1 MRKIAMLIMT
11 LCLVLM
17 TAVASAAQVTDA
29 KWGVDKNNVLRFV
42 VDMTGPSAYNV
53 ELTGS
58 MLTLTVDAKWQGASR
73 STKLKSQVASTMQV
87 AAAGEKTV
95 IKVPLNRSISTTDYK
110 AFTLKQDPKTNR
122 PYRVVLDI
130 TADKKAAAA
139 PVVTGKTTTSKPAN
153 NGSPVVS
160 NKPVVSNRPVSA
172 GQQVAVAPPVV
183 TVKKDEPKKEIK
195 QDKEDKK
202 DKDDKEKDKKK
213 DKEKADKKPVKGSG
227 KYETRGG
234 LKGKVITLDPGH
246 GGTDPGAIGKS
257 GLKEKEVTLA
267 ISKKVQELLK
277 KKGAK
282 VYMTRTT
289 DVDVYGPY
297 AGDAEEL
304 QARVNVAERNN
315 SDLFISLHINSSV
328 NKNIGGFT
336 SYYYPKTTYDGK
348 IAKAIQNQLT
358 ANFGVD
364 DLGVREANFYVTKR
378 CSMPATLLEL
388 CFISNPKE
396 EKLMKGN
403 WFQNK
408 TAKMIVEGIEDYF
421 K

>member
-1 MRKIAMLIMT
+1 MRKIFMLIMT
-11 LCLVLM
+11 LCLALM

-42 VDMTGPSAYNV
+42 VDMTGPATYNV

-58 MLTLTVDAKWQGASR
+58 MLTLTVDGEWKSPSR
-73 STKLKSQVASTMQV
+73 SVKLKSRVASTMQV
-87 AAAGEKTV
+87 AAANGKTV
-95 IKVPLNRSISTTDYK
+95 IKVPLNRSISTNDYK

-122 PYRVVLDI
+122 PYRVVLDV
-130 TADKKAAAA
+130 TADKQATT
-139 PVVTGKTTTSKPAN
+139 VVTGAIAGKPAN
-153 NGSPVVS
+153 NGGVVVS
-160 NKPVVSNRPVSA
+160 NKPVVSNHPVSG
-172 GQQVAVAPPVV
+172 GQKVAVVPPVA
-183 TVKKDEPKKEIK
+183 VKKEEPKKEVK

-202 DKDDKEKDKKK
+202 DKDEEKNKK
-213 DKEKADKKPVKGSG
+213 DKRKDDKKAIKGSG
-227 KYETRGG
+227 KYETSGG

-246 GGTDPGAIGKS
+246 GGTDPGAIGAG

-304 QARVNVAERNN
+304 QARVNVAEKYD

-336 SYYYPKTTYDGK
+336 SYYYPKTGYDGK

-364 DLGVREANFYVTKR
+364 DLGVREANFYVVKR

-403 WFQNK
+403 WFQTK
-408 TAKMIVEGIEDYF
+408 TARMIVEGIEDYF